1 MAAKALWP
9 ERASP
14 HRLVGGAARE
24 RALNSRIRVAH
35 RRQPRP
41 FGAVPEIQVLSRKIA
56 VKQSMTARLPG
67 RGDSLCG
74 GQFCGKLTPAVAPV
88 LLLFDHLE
96 KAAAAKLTVRAP
108 AGRG

>member
-1 MAAKALWP
+1 
-9 ERASP
+9 
-14 HRLVGGAARE
+14 
-24 RALNSRIRVAH
+24 
-35 RRQPRP
+35 
-41 FGAVPEIQVLSRKIA
+41 
-56 VKQSMTARLPG
+56 MTARLPG